1 MILRTADLA
10 RAPRGFSRQL
20 RRIAVAI
27 AGFSVLALGLVL
39 VVVPVP
45 GTSIVVIPLAF
56 TILAK
61 EFAWAR
67 CALAWMTRAVR
78 ALWFAVRQMFGRRL
92 VPVPAR

>member
-1 MILRTADLA
+1 MIRRTADLA

-27 AGFSVLALGLVL
+27 AGFGVLALGLVL

-45 GTSIVVIPLAF
+45 GTTIVVIPLGL

-61 EFAWAR
+61 EFAWASST
-67 CALAWMTRAVR
+67 LAWATRTVQ
-78 ALWFAVRQMFGRRL
+78 ALWLAVRQMFGRRL
-92 VPVPAR
+92 VPAPAR